1 MKNLLVATIFS
12 VICFGGLAQENNK
25 PTLEINGQARMNV
38 MPDEV
43 IFSITVHQENVD
55 FGVALDEL
63 NTKISAIKSQLKKS
77 KVEDKNIKTTNYS
90 IDENWKH
97 ENGKRFQDGYKAMHN
112 INVRIA
118 FDKETMKMVY
128 GAIRDS
134 KVEVNMR
141 LSFGLSNRK
150 KYEAEL
156 MQMVV
161 KDAKSKAK
169 LLAAAANME
178 VIGIKKMV
186 YGGRIDSPQPRNYK
200 MAMDA
205 TAVRSS
211 GAANIDVTPATITL
225 SDQVFVK
232 FELSAK

>member
-1 MKNLLVATIFS
+1 
-12 VICFGGLAQENNK
+12 
-25 PTLEINGQARMNV
+25 
-38 MPDEV
+38 
-43 IFSITVHQENVD
+43 
-55 FGVALDEL
+55 
-63 NTKISAIKSQLKKS
+63 LKKS

-90 IDENWKH
+90 IDENWKY
-97 ENGKRFQDGYKAMHN
+97 ENGKRFQDGYKAMHS

-200 MAMDA
+200 MAIDA
-205 TAVRSS
+205 ASVRSN
-211 GAANIDVTPATITL
+211 GVANIDVTPGAITL

>member
-1 MKNLLVATIFS
+1 MKKLLVATVFS
-12 VICFGGLAQENNK
+12 VICFGGFAQENNK
-25 PTLEINGQARMNV
+25 PTLEINGQARMSV

-77 KVEDKNIKTTNYS
+77 KVEDKNIRTINYS
-90 IDENWKH
+90 IDENWKY
-97 ENGKRFQDGYKAMHN
+97 ENGKRFQDGYKAMHS
-112 INVRIA
+112 INVHIA

-156 MQMVV
+156 MQMAVT
-161 KDAKSKAK
+161 DAKSKAQ

-178 VIGIKKMV
+178 VIGIKKIT
-186 YGGRIDSPQPRNYK
+186 YGGRTNNYQPRNYN

-205 TAVRSS
+205 SSVRSK
-211 GAANIDVTPATITL
+211 GAANIDVTPGAITL
-225 SDQVFVK
+225 SDQVFIV

>member
-1 MKNLLVATIFS
+1 
-12 VICFGGLAQENNK
+12 
-25 PTLEINGQARMNV
+25 
-38 MPDEV
+38 
-43 IFSITVHQENVD
+43 
-55 FGVALDEL
+55 
-63 NTKISAIKSQLKKS
+63 
-77 KVEDKNIKTTNYS
+77 
-90 IDENWKH
+90 
-97 ENGKRFQDGYKAMHN
+97 MHS
-112 INVRIA
+112 INVHIA

-156 MQMVV
+156 MQMAVT
-161 KDAKSKAK
+161 DAKSKAQ

-178 VIGIKKMV
+178 VIGIKKIT
-186 YGGRIDSPQPRNYK
+186 YGGRTNNYQPRNYN

-205 TAVRSS
+205 SSVRSK
-211 GAANIDVTPATITL
+211 GAANIDVTPGAITL
-225 SDQVFVK
+225 SDQVFIV